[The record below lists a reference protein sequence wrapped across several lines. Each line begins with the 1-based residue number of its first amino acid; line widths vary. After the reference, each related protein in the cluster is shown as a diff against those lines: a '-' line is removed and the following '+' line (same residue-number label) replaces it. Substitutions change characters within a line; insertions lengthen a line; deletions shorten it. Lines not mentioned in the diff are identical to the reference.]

1 MADFSGPAKPLLS
14 LNPQEQAR
22 FQKQVA
28 QARRRATQQEKLT
41 PGVVYVG
48 HIPRGLFEPQLKA
61 YFSQFGTVT
70 RLKLSRSK
78 KTGNSKGYAFVEFE
92 SDDVAKIVAETMNNY
107 LFGER
112 LLKCDFMPPE
122 KVHEKVFKDW
132 DVPFSK
138 PSYPAVKR
146 YNKKRSL
153 TQKLRME
160 KRFKNKEKLLRKK
173 LAKKG
178 IVYNFP
184 SLVNTLSRNALG
196 VCGRDIITSLVVTR
210 ASSEGVL
217 TSTYK
222 KKFLLQN
229 NLFKILPKKK
239 KGNVSNTDLQSS
251 TNSQGSTPVCTPTF
265 LERRKCEVA
274 EMNDDEEDKEII
286 FKQPV
291 AGVKEEAQETQTST
305 RSGKKRQRRRKSK
318 Q

>member
-14 LNPQEQAR
+14 LNPQDQAR

-184 SLVNTLSRNALG
+184 SL
-196 VCGRDIITSLVVTR
+196 
-210 ASSEGVL
+210 
-217 TSTYK
+217 
-222 KKFLLQN
+222 
-229 NLFKILPKKK
+229 ILPKKK

-251 TNSQGSTPVCTPTF
+251 TNSQILHVMMEKKKVSGTLSTPEKTVYSDKIGSTPVCTPTF

>member
-1 MADFSGPAKPLLS
+1 MLDMADFSGPAKPLLS

-184 SLVNTLSRNALG
+184 SL
-196 VCGRDIITSLVVTR
+196 
-210 ASSEGVL
+210 
-217 TSTYK
+217 
-222 KKFLLQN
+222 
-229 NLFKILPKKK
+229 ILPKKK

-251 TNSQGSTPVCTPTF
+251 TNSQILHVMMEKKKVSGTLSTPEKTVYSDKIGSTPVCTPTF